1 MWWSERTS
9 WTYEWAILCATSD
22 PDGSGLLWS
31 NTSRPMVGYGF
42 QDTVVKSGAV
52 LYSSVLLWNASGL
65 LASMANVHGDV
76 QLAERMDTL
85 AARIKVAADAKLW
98 DEDAGVFRASTGLE
112 HELVD
117 IWGNAL
123 VGATGFASARQ
134 SRAIHAYFVKNE
146 ADIFYE
152 GQVRQVPK
160 PQQWKQVV
168 PFYEQLMYQ
177 NGGYW
182 ATPLHHVLP
191 FLAMRDRDM
200 ACRLLNQT
208 IHSFR
213 GHGIWEWVGP
223 FFPGTTHGAAGYIA
237 SAAGTYYASE
247 QLRCWEAEEDQPQ
260 DIVHKDVKALLEDL
274 NLHRFGYEHALL
286 REGFESMEAL
296 RLATEADLAA
306 CDMKVGHRLLVLKR
320 FSKTGWSNTF
330 V

>member
-1 MWWSERTS
+1 MGLERSINAT
-9 WTYEWAILCATSD
+9 TSD

-65 LASMANVHGDV
+65 LASMANAHGDL
-76 QLAERMDTL
+76 QLAERMATL
-85 AARIKVAADAKLW
+85 AARIKLAADAKLW
-98 DEDAGVFRASTGLE
+98 DEDAGVFHASTGLE

-117 IWGNAL
+117 IWGNAM
-123 VGATGFASARQ
+123 VGANGFASARQ

-146 ADIFYE
+146 ADIFFE
-152 GQVRQVPK
+152 GQVREIPK

-168 PFYEQLMYQ
+168 PGYEQLMYQ

-208 IHSFR
+208 IDSFR

-223 FFPGTTHGAAGYIA
+223 FFPGNTHGAAGYIA
-237 SAAGTYYASE
+237 SAAGAYYASE
-247 QLRCWEAEEDQPQ
+247 QLRCWEAEEDGAQEV
-260 DIVHKDVKALLEDL
+260 VHKDVKALLEQ
-274 NLHRFGYEHALL
+274 LHLQRFGYEHALSW
-286 REGFESMEAL
+286 EGFESMDTL
-296 RLATEADLAA
+296 RLATDGDLAA
-306 CDMKVGHRLLVLKR
+306 CGMKVGHRLLVLDW
-320 FSKTGWSNTF
+320 FSNSDPSNTI